1 MLKQYTLKIA
11 CVRFQTHTEFLD
23 EWFSLSMRAAIA
35 LKSKNTFSIW
45 TQFLV
50 DRDKNRLSIECNI
63 SY

>member
-1 MLKQYTLKIA
+1 
-11 CVRFQTHTEFLD
+11 
-23 EWFSLSMRAAIA
+23 MRAAIA